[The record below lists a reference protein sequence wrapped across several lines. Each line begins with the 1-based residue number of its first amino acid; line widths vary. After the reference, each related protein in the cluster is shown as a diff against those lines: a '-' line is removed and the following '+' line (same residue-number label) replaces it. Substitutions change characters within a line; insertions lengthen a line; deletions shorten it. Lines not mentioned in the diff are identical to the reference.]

1 MSEMLERMYRENV
14 VCRHTRQEEMTRTER
29 TALLHAQFAPVIAAA
44 SASVNQMHV
53 AIRSIPAI
61 LEAIRAGQPLHHTDV
76 EENGATPI
84 YSATTP
90 IHSATTPIPRTSA
103 KTPIS
108 PVNLRLQRD
117 HLDLL
122 QQLKQ
127 YDLTI
132 CHPGAKLEENDTIAY
147 KLDDKNKGGWWAAE
161 VTGYSPDDTQGHIV
175 YLHDEVMDT
184 VDLSDKFY
192 CKDITKNAERYSWV
206 LLRSI
211 PLSQTPEEV
220 RKSALPPLNKRG
232 PGRPQ
237 YNRKKPRGGPT
248 SGRAHT

>member
-14 VCRHTRQEEMTRTER
+14 VCRHTQQEEMTRTER

-44 SASVNQMHV
+44 SASLNQMHV

-61 LEAIRAGQPLHHTDV
+61 IEAIRAGQPLHHTDV
-76 EENGATPI
+76 EENGPTPI
-84 YSATTP
+84 Y
-90 IHSATTPIPRTSA
+90 SATTPIPRTSA

-108 PVNLRLQRD
+108 PVNLKLQRD

-132 CHPGAKLEENDTIAY
+132 CHSGAKLKENDIIAY

-161 VTGYSPDDTQGHIV
+161 VTGYSPDDIQGLHQGLIV
-175 YLHDEVMDT
+175 YLHDQEMDT
-184 VDLSDKFY
+184 VDLSHKFY

-206 LLRSI
+206 LLRSV

-248 SGRAHT
+248 SGR